1 MSNCYLRSN
10 CLNKM
15 NPNILKTIHLII
27 DTACIVVLSFH
38 VLILLLW
45 VIKLFND
52 SIRLRKK
59 AKYCTLAAY
68 NQDTY
73 LEALNS
79 KVEYRKS
86 LFLFAIV
93 VCELISS
100 LFTIMSSIDSIINT
114 IEIYKLMYP
123 NGYKNET
130 VHNAT
135 DAITNELNQ
144 LGCEKSEHFYRTLY
158 QLNKYIVNDNW
169 IRVPI
174 VAFGIPINLT
184 FSLVY
189 TLMSYYVMVTKKS
202 LNYNFSLKS
211 VDLAREQKVL
221 LLVSSAICIILLVLL
236 VRVEMSIVFRIVESC
251 FTIFQSFLTYR
262 YSRKLIQVINWKKK
276 DTEIAF
282 GTDHFQYK
290 LYTKSLKSLK
300 RFVALY
306 NTVVITFC
314 LYVIL
319 RSLVT
324 SMIFLNPYELFHV
337 YGVCIPFHLS
347 PQFFNI
353 YKYIVETQLVIEKIP
368 LAISLFLIFLLNL
381 FTTPYLLSKVNLSCH
396 CNCKR
401 LNLKTNKNLKQ
412 PLL

>member
-15 NPNILKTIHLII
+15 NQNILKTIHLII
-27 DTACIVVLSFH
+27 DTVCIVVFSFH
-38 VLILLLW
+38 IFILLLW

-52 SIRLRKK
+52 SIQLRKK
-59 AKYCTLAAY
+59 VKYSTLAAY

-93 VCELISS
+93 VCELILS
-100 LFTIMSSIDSIINT
+100 LFAIMSSIDSIINT

-135 DAITNELNQ
+135 DAITNEFNQ
-144 LGCEKSEHFYRTLY
+144 LGCKKSEHFYRTHY
-158 QLNKYIVNDNW
+158 QYNKYIINDSWN
-169 IRVPI
+169 RVLI
-174 VAFGIPINLT
+174 VSFVIPINLT

-221 LLVSSAICIILLVLL
+221 LLVPSIICLILLVLL
-236 VRVEMSIVFRIVESC
+236 VRVEVFIVFGIVESC
-251 FTIFQSFLTYR
+251 FTIFQSFLTYH
-262 YSRKLIQVINWKKK
+262 YSRKLIQVLNWKKK

-282 GTDHFQYK
+282 GTDHFQNK
-290 LYTKSLKSLK
+290 LYTKSIKSLR

-314 LYVIL
+314 LRVIL
-319 RSLVT
+319 RSLLT
-324 SMIFLNPYELFHV
+324 FIIFLNPYELFHI
-337 YGVCIPFHLS
+337 YGVYIPFHLS
-347 PQFFNI
+347 PQFFDI
-353 YKYIVETQLVIEKIP
+353 YKYIIETLLLIEKIP
-368 LAISLFLIFLLNL
+368 LAISLFF
-381 FTTPYLLSKVNLSCH
+381 FSC
-396 CNCKR
+396 
-401 LNLKTNKNLKQ
+401 
-412 PLL
+412 

>member
-15 NPNILKTIHLII
+15 NPNNLKTIHLII
-27 DTACIVVLSFH
+27 NAAFSVVLSFH
-38 VLILLLW
+38 ILILLMW

-52 SIRLRKK
+52 SIRLRRKV
-59 AKYCTLAAY
+59 KYSTLAAY

-93 VCELISS
+93 VCELILS
-100 LFTIMSSIDSIINT
+100 LFAIMSSIEGIINT

-135 DAITNELNQ
+135 DAITNEFNQ
-144 LGCEKSEHFYRTLY
+144 LGCKKSEHFYRTHY
-158 QLNKYIVNDNW
+158 QYNKYIINDSWN
-169 IRVPI
+169 RVLI
-174 VAFGIPINLT
+174 VSFVIPTNLT

-221 LLVSSAICIILLVLL
+221 LLVPSVICLILLVLL
-236 VRVEMSIVFRIVESC
+236 VRVEMSIVFGIVESC
-251 FTIFQSFLTYR
+251 FTIFQSFLTYH
-262 YSRKLIQVINWKKK
+262 YSRKLIQVLNWKKK

-290 LYTKSLKSLK
+290 LYTKSIKSLR

-314 LYVIL
+314 LRVIL
-319 RSLVT
+319 RSLLT
-324 SMIFLNPYELFHV
+324 FIIFLNPYELFHI
-337 YGVCIPFHLS
+337 YGVCIPFHLF

-353 YKYIVETQLVIEKIP
+353 YKYIIETLLLIEKIP
-368 LAISLFLIFLLNL
+368 LAISFFLLFLLNL

>member
-1 MSNCYLRSN
+1 MFIQYLFSEE
-10 CLNKM
+10 
-15 NPNILKTIHLII
+15 TSQII
-27 DTACIVVLSFH
+27 VNTVFNVVFSFH
-38 VLILLLW
+38 VFILLLW

-52 SIRLRKK
+52 SIRLKRKV
-59 AKYCTLAAY
+59 KYSTLAAY

-73 LEALNS
+73 LDALNS

-100 LFTIMSSIDSIINT
+100 LFAIMSSIEGIVYYFTNHYINLDHHLLD
-114 IEIYKLMYP
+114 YHL
-123 NGYKNET
+123 N
-130 VHNAT
+130 
-135 DAITNELNQ
+135 ITNTDPI
-144 LGCEKSEHFYRTLY
+144 KD
-158 QLNKYIVNDNW
+158 QLNIHTPVSNHSEYNNTNCSTYSIPPEWKYYNYPLYRAVSVCFVI
-169 IRVPI
+169 I
-174 VAFGIPINLT
+174 INLT

-221 LLVSSAICIILLVLL
+221 LLVSFVICLFLLVLL
-236 VRVEMSIVFRIVESC
+236 VRVEVFIVFGIVESC
-251 FTIFQSFLTYR
+251 FTIFQSFLTFH
-262 YSRKLIQVINWKKK
+262 YSRKLIQVLNWKKK

-282 GTDHFQYK
+282 GRDHFQYK

-314 LYVIL
+314 LHVIL
-319 RSLVT
+319 RSLLT
-324 SMIFLNPYELFHV
+324 FIIFLHPYELFHI

-353 YKYIVETQLVIEKIP
+353 YKYIIETQLVIEKIP
-368 LAISLFLIFLLNL
+368 LAISLFLLFLLNL